1 MNPETHSDRVVSS
14 YREFPPPIAL
24 QEHVLCLWTQ
34 SIAGS
39 PGEHAHRV
47 LPDGCID
54 IVFINHDAPIVV
66 GPWTEPFTV
75 RFPSGT
81 TVAGARFHPG
91 RATGILGLP
100 ASTLLNQSVPLRDV
114 WTNSMH
120 ARFARVTEEP
130 TLPARLAALQAALH
144 GRLADEAPLD
154 REIRAAVD
162 WLARRPNGRVE
173 QLSKWLGISH
183 RHLQRRFWSAV
194 GYAPKMFQSVLRFQR
209 LLHLAS
215 SARDQ
220 QSLAQ
225 LAAAAG
231 YADQPHMTREVGR
244 YSGSSPSRLLRSAEC
259 TLRMSDLFKTAP
271 GSQA

>member
-1 MNPETHSDRVVSS
+1 MNRETHSDRVVSS
-14 YREFPPPIAL
+14 YREFPPAGAL
-24 QEHVLCLWTQ
+24 REQVLCLWTQ

-91 RATGILGLP
+91 RGTSVLGLP

-120 ARFARVTEEP
+120 ARFVRVTDEL
-130 TLPARLAALQAALH
+130 TLSARIAAL
-144 GRLADEAPLD
+144 EA
-154 REIRAAVD
+154 
-162 WLARRPNGRVE
+162 
-173 QLSKWLGISH
+173 
-183 RHLQRRFWSAV
+183 
-194 GYAPKMFQSVLRFQR
+194 
-209 LLHLAS
+209 
-215 SARDQ
+215 
-220 QSLAQ
+220 
-225 LAAAAG
+225 
-231 YADQPHMTREVGR
+231 
-244 YSGSSPSRLLRSAEC
+244 
-259 TLRMSDLFKTAP
+259 
-271 GSQA
+271 